1 MANSSSQLDLF
12 SGAAGGDAMRM
23 NYIRN
28 VHRTVE
34 TYDIELRV
42 LLELVQNSIDAIRRN
57 QSIDR
62 GRIVVEIDIPAGT
75 VEVTDN
81 GVGFP
86 RREDLLFLG
95 GTDKVDDASQ
105 LGKIGVGLKAVI
117 FSTKRFSI
125 NSITE
130 AYEFQFEVTGA
141 AAALKHATTNPDV
154 PLNADRLNHVPRS
167 AVDAVTKTSVV
178 AEFETVQL
186 VDWLDNVYRAVF
198 EVEELRGGETA
209 AHWLY
214 EWGSPY
220 KTQAEAMLKLY
231 LQTAPYI
238 GDVEQLLRGSKLPID
253 IVLRVRVGE
262 DANRLLEDMPH
273 LSKVFSNGPDEEV
286 TVECQYADFEA
297 LLMQIPPRKRR
308 TPIYKHPIPAGG
320 GHLGDSLR
328 DNIWINRLTTPDEI
342 DALLTD
348 SRNRVHWDGLDEF
361 RQKITGVYL
370 VLGAPEFLRS
380 FIPGGATRLI
390 SARGIQTAHAFVT
403 PRGAR
408 HELFV
413 PRIHMLINID
423 EDLNYGKRHLTN
435 RWAVKWANDFFAAA
449 YRHTL
454 FNATAQLSSDVRR
467 PRSPDDRTYVGLKNL
482 DIESTL
488 YKEPAVEQDV
498 IGLFF
503 DLAGRG
509 VFDGYRVY
517 GLSQV
522 ETYDGRFLVRQSKQP
537 DWPNPTAD
545 DRLYALEFKYRIESL
560 AEDIE
565 NEVKSS
571 SEISLAIAWDCKYED
586 SSGRFR
592 IIDTEISQAGSDGRL
607 FPGVNAVL
615 VDSRANTEIQLI
627 DLKQIVEELSASSPK

>member
-1 MANSSSQLDLF
+1 
-12 SGAAGGDAMRM
+12 MRM

-42 LLELVQNSIDAIRRN
+42 LLELVQNAIDAIRRN
-57 QSIDR
+57 QKIDR
-62 GRIVVEIDIPAGT
+62 GRIVVEVDVPSGT
-75 VEVTDN
+75 VKVTDN

-95 GTDKVDDASQ
+95 GTDKSDDSSQ

-117 FSTKRFSI
+117 FSTKKFTIEST
-125 NSITE
+125 TE
-130 AYEFQFEVTGA
+130 AYDFEFEVSGA
-141 AAALKHATTNPDV
+141 AAALEHATKNPDV
-154 PLNADRLNHVPRS
+154 PLNANRLNHAPHATAHPVTTS
-167 AVDAVTKTSVV
+167 AVI
-178 AEFETVQL
+178 AEFDSKML
-186 VDWLDNVYRAVF
+186 VEWLNSVYRAVF
-198 EVEELRGGETA
+198 EVEELVGGETTA
-209 AHWLY
+209 ASWLY
-214 EWGSPY
+214 EWGAPY
-220 KTQAEAMLKLY
+220 KTKAEAMLKLY

-238 GDVEQLLRGSKLPID
+238 GDVEQLLKKSKLPID

-262 DANRLLEDMPH
+262 DAPRLFENEPH
-273 LSKVFSNGPDEEV
+273 LAEVFEKGPVEEV

-297 LLMQIPPRKRR
+297 LLMQIPARKRR
-308 TPIYKHPIPAGG
+308 TPIYKHPIPPGG
-320 GHLGDSLR
+320 GNVGDSLR
-328 DNIWINRLTTPDEI
+328 DHIWINRLTTPEQI

-348 SRNRVHWDGLDEF
+348 SRNVIHTEGLFDF
-361 RQKITGVYL
+361 RKKITGIYL

-380 FIPGGATRLI
+380 FIPGGAARVI

-413 PRIHMLINID
+413 PRIHMLIDID

-435 RWAVKWANDFFAAA
+435 RWAVKWANNFFSAS

-454 FNATAQLSSDVRR
+454 FNATSQLSSDVRR
-467 PRSPDDRTYVGLKNL
+467 PRNPDDRTYVGLENL
-482 DIESTL
+482 NVDSIFF
-488 YKEPAVEQDV
+488 KVPAVEQDV

-509 VFDGYRVY
+509 IFEGYRVY

-522 ETYDGRFLVRQSKQP
+522 ETYDGRFLVRQSGNQE
-537 DWPNPTAD
+537 WPNPTAD

-560 AEDIE
+560 AADIE
-565 NEVKSS
+565 NEVKDAN
-571 SEISLAIAWDCKYED
+571 EISLAIAWDCSYED
-586 SSGRFR
+586 ASGRFR
-592 IIDTEISQAGSDGRL
+592 IIDTEISQAGNDDRL
-607 FPGVNAVL
+607 FPGVNLVL
-615 VDSRANTEIQLI
+615 VDSRTNREIQVI
-627 DLKQIVEELSASSPK
+627 DLNQVVEELRSNSV